1 MSLQANKGIGLVLCQ
16 GLLLLVSGERPCQI
30 CGGLGLLLPGS
41 GDRDVASLPEAS
53 LLLAECGAGFAL
65 TPSSWYRAGLLGTSA
80 ALGTGWEGMELS
92 VHSWSWAPPG
102 ILWRAGPGSVK

>member
-1 MSLQANKGIGLVLCQ
+1 MPGFGAAG
-16 GLLLLVSGERPCQI
+16 QI

-41 GDRDVASLPEAS
+41 GDRDAASLPEAS

-65 TPSSWYRAGLLGTSA
+65 TPAHGTMLAQAGR
-80 ALGTGWEGMELS
+80 GWSTESGMELS

-102 ILWRAGPGSVK
+102 ILWRAGPGSVR